1 MKELHRNNSFIKYAI
16 TLNQKVRSYMQIYFL
31 NLIISSNSLL
41 SNKNKSPSI
50 IPYDVKMRS
59 SLRHDIN
66 VFKFQLDAKNTRIC
80 FLKKKESIL
89 VSQKN

>member
-1 MKELHRNNSFIKYAI
+1 MKELHRNNSLIKYAI
-16 TLNQKVRSYMQIYFL
+16 TLNQKVRSYMQIYIL

-66 VFKFQLDAKNTRIC
+66 VFTFQLDAKNTRIC